1 LLAAFGFGRYI
12 DLGLNNSGYPAQP
25 HSRIDLIIIL
35 ISDFVSSDSQS
46 EYDDERTLSGSE
58 GSSSTKGEEDMEI
71 SYGDDCGSIEVVV
84 EQQYGPE
91 TREEWKTRLQS
102 KLKEKFEAM
111 NVQSDEHKKYFSQD
125 RVVVDVDI
133 ILNMFQNCQIKTCM
147 AKGEVKGWHI
157 KGGVLH
163 VMWTCENGHADD
175 WTSSKVLCEKRGQKV
190 FVNTLLMAASIL
202 ITGNNFEK
210 VRTLFTFLGTGFLSA
225 STFHRIQR
233 NYVVPE
239 VSSLWEEMKKEI
251 WAVLNNETLILCG
264 DGRSDSPGFSA
275 KYGTYLLMEQFLEVI
290 VDLEVIDKRQT
301 GGVSTNMEVA
311 GLKMLL
317 ERIVG
322 NLVVSEVVTDAST
335 AVMALVRRMKGNYKQ
350 M

>member
-1 LLAAFGFGRYI
+1 
-12 DLGLNNSGYPAQP
+12 
-25 HSRIDLIIIL
+25 
-35 ISDFVSSDSQS
+35 
-46 EYDDERTLSGSE
+46 
-58 GSSSTKGEEDMEI
+58 
-71 SYGDDCGSIEVVV
+71 
-84 EQQYGPE
+84 
-91 TREEWKTRLQS
+91 
-102 KLKEKFEAM
+102 
-111 NVQSDEHKKYFSQD
+111 
-125 RVVVDVDI
+125 
-133 ILNMFQNCQIKTCM
+133 
-147 AKGEVKGWHI
+147 
-157 KGGVLH
+157 
-163 VMWTCENGHADD
+163 MWTCENGHADD